1 MLRDS
6 AHIQEFEAEW
16 KNRKGQRSG
25 AEPVE
30 PMYTIQ
36 DAEAAIALFRG
47 CDYNKEIE
55 LAPGI
60 VIRFVDVGHL
70 LGSSSI
76 EIWVTENGATT
87 KLVFSG
93 DIGNHDQPIIK
104 DPTYLKD
111 ADYVFMEST
120 YGDRS
125 HGPRPDYVGELTKI
139 LQRTFDR
146 GGNVVIPSFAV
157 GRTQELLY
165 FIREIKE
172 KNLVTG
178 HGCFPVYIDSPLAI
192 EPPESSRTPTPPA
205 LMKRPTPCWQRASTP
220 SGSRA

>member
-1 MLRDS
+1 MRNGFRGRIYATRPTAELCSIMLRDS

-47 CDYNKEIE
+47 YDYNKEIE

-111 ADYVFMEST
+111 ADYIFMEST

-125 HGPRPDYVGELTKI
+125 HGPRPDYVAELAKI
-139 LQRTFDR
+139 Q
-146 GGNVVIPSFAV
+146 
-157 GRTQELLY
+157 
-165 FIREIKE
+165 
-172 KNLVTG
+172 
-178 HGCFPVYIDSPLAI
+178 HPLAQEVLRRRYMNGESYAEI
-192 EPPESSRTPTPPA
+192 CDALALVERRVYQLHRLGVNKVCEPEN
-205 LMKRPTPCWQRASTP
+205 
-220 SGSRA
+220 GG

>member
-1 MLRDS
+1 
-6 AHIQEFEAEW
+6 
-16 KNRKGQRSG
+16 
-25 AEPVE
+25 
-30 PMYTIQ
+30 MYTIQ

-47 CDYNKEIE
+47 FDYNKEVE
-55 LAPGI
+55 LAPGL

-93 DIGNHDQPIIK
+93 DIGNIHQPIIK

-125 HGPRPDYVGELTKI
+125 HGPKPDYVAELAKI

-157 GRTQELLY
+157 GRTQELL
-165 FIREIKE
+165 
-172 KNLVTG
+172 
-178 HGCFPVYIDSPLAI
+178 
-192 EPPESSRTPTPPA
+192 
-205 LMKRPTPCWQRASTP
+205 
-220 SGSRA
+220 